1 MATCEI
7 PGPGNDLYSVGADG
21 DFKNYLGNISGYG
34 NHQGAPDI
42 AIALGTGQSYDMAG
56 GWGLT
61 VTSAG
66 VKIRWDTTGH
76 GMQLAPDGS
85 ITHF

>member
-34 NHQGAPDI
+34 NHQGAPDT